1 MGGGPCLHETLVKCL
16 RWSLGWG
23 GDVGKEDWRVMET
36 VGPAQLCIL
45 ALPTQNHSSWG

>member
-1 MGGGPCLHETLVKCL
+1 MGGGSCLHETLVKCL

-23 GDVGKEDWRVMET
+23 GDVDWRLMET

-45 ALPTQNHSSWG
+45 ALPTQNHSSTG